1 MEPVA
6 TSIVIWNDSSNVIDN
21 DAVCVHCIRHIHGV
35 QWKKEDDWRKHSL
48 GRPHP
53 VLFISWLWQP
63 ARLNYHSHN
72 QPDNQPDSI
81 TIHTSYTIW
90 NLCVKIESQTA
101 ALLQAYPPSSTAVD
115 GNGFCYRSYCKTLGP
130 FYQYPQSVSSTD
142 ASPCLCLSL
151 CLTLSLSLSLTV
163 CVKQ

>member
-1 MEPVA
+1 MMLSASIASDISMVCSGRKKMMEGNTAWGDHIQYCSSV
-6 TSIVIWNDSSNVIDN
+6 DS
-21 DAVCVHCIRHIHGV
+21 
-35 QWKKEDDWRKHSL
+35 
-48 GRPHP
+48 
-53 VLFISWLWQP
+53 
-63 ARLNYHSHN
+63 
-72 QPDNQPDSI
+72 DNQPDSI